1 VRAKPSSL
9 SLGMV
14 SNMTRATMLRIVA
27 SLCIWAAA
35 LGLIGDFALHAQ
47 DLPSSAL
54 MAVAAASA
62 VAVLG

>member
-1 VRAKPSSL
+1 
-9 SLGMV
+9 
-14 SNMTRATMLRIVA
+14 MLRIVA
-27 SLCIWAAA
+27 SLCIWAVA

-47 DLPSSAL
+47 GLASSTL